1 VVGIYLFFAADCR
14 RDCKK
19 EYVRP
24 RNEVSMAKR
33 IFLFLLIL
41 GVILILITF
50 FNSVRSNSP
59 SSYEKLIK
67 QTQTKPETNIKT
79 LSAPAITA
87 ADPILG
93 PTNAQITIV
102 EYADFR
108 CSHCAEA
115 NFELKKII
123 AAYPDKVRW
132 VWKDFP
138 FLPPVNVTW
147 LAHESAR
154 CAEKQGKF
162 WEYHDALFMNQDN
175 LSRENLL
182 ALAKE
187 FKLDEKLFVQC
198 LESGQTKP
206 LVQRGFEEGKTLGV
220 DGAPYFFVNGEK
232 WNGEITKE
240 KIGEI
245 VK

>member
-1 VVGIYLFFAADCR
+1 MKTSNLIPFLIIIGIIFILAAFLN
-14 RDCKK
+14 
-19 EYVRP
+19 YVR
-24 RNEVSMAKR
+24 SH
-33 IFLFLLIL
+33 
-41 GVILILITF
+41 
-50 FNSVRSNSP
+50 SP
-59 SSYEKLIK
+59 SAYQNLIK
-67 QTQTKPETNIKT
+67 QTQTKSETDAPT
-79 LSAPAITA
+79 LTSPTITA
-87 ADPILG
+87 ADPALG

-108 CSHCAEA
+108 CPHCAEV

-147 LAHESAR
+147 LAHEAAR

-162 WEYHDALFMNQDN
+162 WEYHDTLLMNQNN

-187 FKLDEKLFVQC
+187 FKLDENLFVQC

-206 LVQRGFEEGKTLGV
+206 LIQRGFEEGKAVGV

-232 WNGEITKE
+232 WKGEMTAE
-240 KIGEI
+240 KIGDLL
-245 VK
+245 KL

>member
-1 VVGIYLFFAADCR
+1 MKTSNFIPFFLIIGI
-14 RDCKK
+14 
-19 EYVRP
+19 
-24 RNEVSMAKR
+24 
-33 IFLFLLIL
+33 
-41 GVILILITF
+41 ILILAAF

-59 SSYEKLIK
+59 SSFEKIIK
-67 QTQTKPETNIKT
+67 QTQTKTKIEPTT
-79 LSAPAITA
+79 SAAPTITA

-93 PTNAQITIV
+93 PANAQITIV

-108 CSHCAEA
+108 CPHCAEA
-115 NFELKKII
+115 NFELKKIHE
-123 AAYPDKVRW
+123 AYPDKVRF

-147 LAHESAR
+147 LAHEAAR

-187 FKLDEKLFVQC
+187 FKLDENQFVQC

-206 LVQRGFEEGKTLGV
+206 LIQRGFEEGKAVGV
-220 DGAPYFFVNGEK
+220 DYAPYFFMNGEK
-232 WNGEITKE
+232 WNGEMTVE
-240 KIGEI
+240 KIGKMI
-245 VK
+245 K

>member
-1 VVGIYLFFAADCR
+1 MNTRIIILFF
-14 RDCKK
+14 
-19 EYVRP
+19 
-24 RNEVSMAKR
+24 
-33 IFLFLLIL
+33 LI
-41 GVILILITF
+41 GGIILILVAF
-50 FNSVRSNSP
+50 FYSVRSNSF
-59 SSYEKLIK
+59 SSYKNLIK
-67 QTQTKPETNIKT
+67 QSQTKPDTAAKT
-79 LSAPAITA
+79 LSAPTITA

-93 PTNAQITIV
+93 PTNAAITIV

-108 CSHCAEA
+108 CPHCAET

-138 FLPPVNVTW
+138 FLPPINITW
-147 LAHESAR
+147 LAHEAAR

-162 WEYHDALFMNQDN
+162 WVYHDALFMNQDN

-187 FKLDEKLFVQC
+187 FKFDEKLFVQC
-198 LESGQTKP
+198 LESGQTKA
-206 LVQRGFEEGKTLGV
+206 LVQRGFEEGKAVGV

-232 WNGEITKE
+232 WNGEMTVE
-240 KIGEI
+240 KIKEI
-245 VK
+245 IKL

>member
-1 VVGIYLFFAADCR
+1 MIKKAILFF
-14 RDCKK
+14 
-19 EYVRP
+19 
-24 RNEVSMAKR
+24 
-33 IFLFLLIL
+33 LIL
-41 GVILILITF
+41 GVILILVAF
-50 FNSVRSNSP
+50 FNSVRSNSV

-67 QTQTKPETNIKT
+67 QAQPKNDTTVKN
-79 LSAPAITA
+79 LSAPTVTV

-108 CSHCAEA
+108 CPHCAEA
-115 NFELKKII
+115 NFELKKIRE
-123 AAYPDKVRW
+123 AFPDKVRL

-147 LAHESAR
+147 LAHEAAR

-162 WEYHDALFMNQDN
+162 WEYHDVLFMNQDN

-182 ALAKE
+182 AIARE
-187 FKLDEKLFVQC
+187 FKLDEKIFVQC

-206 LVQRGFEEGKTLGV
+206 LIQRGFEEGKAVGV

-232 WNGEITKE
+232 WTGEMTVE
-240 KIGEI
+240 RIGEMI
-245 VK
+245 K

>member
-1 VVGIYLFFAADCR
+1 
-14 RDCKK
+14 
-19 EYVRP
+19 
-24 RNEVSMAKR
+24 MAKNAV
-33 IFLFLLIL
+33 IFLLI
-41 GVILILITF
+41 GGAILILAAF
-50 FNSVRSNSP
+50 FNSVRSNSA
-59 SSYEKLIK
+59 SSFEKLIK
-67 QTQTKPETNIKT
+67 QSQTKTEAETKT
-79 LSAPAITA
+79 LSTPTVTI

-108 CSHCAEA
+108 CPHCAEA

-138 FLPPVNVTW
+138 FLPPINVTW

-162 WEYHDALFMNQDN
+162 WEYHDALFMNQNN

-187 FKLDEKLFVQC
+187 FKLDENLFVQC

-206 LVQRGFEEGKTLGV
+206 LVQRGFEEGKAVGV

-232 WNGEITKE
+232 WKGEMTVE
-240 KIGEI
+240 KISEVI
-245 VK
+245 ASVAKQSR

>member
-1 VVGIYLFFAADCR
+1 MIKKAILFF
-14 RDCKK
+14 
-19 EYVRP
+19 
-24 RNEVSMAKR
+24 
-33 IFLFLLIL
+33 IIL
-41 GVILILITF
+41 GVIFIIVAF
-50 FNSVRSNSP
+50 FNSVRSNSI

-67 QTQTKPETNIKT
+67 QSQTKTETNTKT
-79 LSAPAITA
+79 LSTPTVTA

-108 CSHCAEA
+108 CPHCAEA

-138 FLPPVNVTW
+138 FLPPVNITW
-147 LAHESAR
+147 LAHEAAR

-162 WEYHDALFMNQDN
+162 WEYHDALFMNQNN

-187 FKLDEKLFVQC
+187 FKLDENSFVQC
-198 LESGQTKP
+198 LESGQTKA
-206 LVQRGFEEGKTLGV
+206 LVQRGFEEGKAVGV

-232 WNGEITKE
+232 WNGEMTAE
-240 KIGEI
+240 RI
-245 VK
+245 VEMIK

>member
-1 VVGIYLFFAADCR
+1 
-14 RDCKK
+14 
-19 EYVRP
+19 
-24 RNEVSMAKR
+24 MAKR
-33 IFLFLLIL
+33 IFIFLLIL
-41 GVILILITF
+41 GVILILVAF
-50 FNSVRSNSP
+50 FNSVRSNSV
-59 SSYEKLIK
+59 SSYEKIIK
-67 QTQTKPETNIKT
+67 QTQTKTEINTKT
-79 LSAPAITA
+79 LSAPTVTA
-87 ADPILG
+87 ADPVLG

-108 CSHCAEA
+108 CPHCAET
-115 NFELKKII
+115 NFELKKIRE
-123 AAYPDKVRW
+123 AYPDKVLL

-147 LAHESAR
+147 LAHEAAR

-162 WEYHDALFMNQDN
+162 WEYHDALFMNQDD

-187 FKLDEKLFVQC
+187 FKLDENLFVQC

-206 LVQRGFEEGKTLGV
+206 LIQRAFEEGKSLGV

-232 WNGEITKE
+232 LNGEMTVERIKDLL
-240 KIGEI
+240 KL
-245 VK
+245 

>member
-1 VVGIYLFFAADCR
+1 
-14 RDCKK
+14 
-19 EYVRP
+19 
-24 RNEVSMAKR
+24 MAKR
-33 IFLFLLIL
+33 IFIFLLIL
-41 GVILILITF
+41 GVIFILVAF
-50 FNSVRSNSP
+50 FNSVRSNSV
-59 SSYEKLIK
+59 SSYEKIIK
-67 QTQTKPETNIKT
+67 QTQKKTETDTKT
-79 LSAPAITA
+79 LLVPTITT

-93 PTNAQITIV
+93 PANAQITIV

-108 CSHCAEA
+108 CPHCAEA
-115 NFELKKII
+115 NFEIKKII
-123 AAYPDKVRW
+123 AAYPGKVRW

-138 FLPPVNVTW
+138 FLPPINVTW

-182 ALAKE
+182 TLAKE
-187 FKLDEKLFVQC
+187 FKLDENLFVQC

-206 LVQRGFEEGKTLGV
+206 LIQRAFEEGKAVGV

-232 WNGEITKE
+232 WNGEITVERIKDLL
-240 KIGEI
+240 KL
-245 VK
+245 

>member
-1 VVGIYLFFAADCR
+1 MTS
-14 RDCKK
+14 KK
-19 EYVRP
+19 
-24 RNEVSMAKR
+24 
-33 IFLFLLIL
+33 IILFLLIL
-41 GVILILITF
+41 GIIGILVIF
-50 FNSVRSNSP
+50 FNSVRSNSA

-67 QTQTKPETNIKT
+67 QKQNKTGTNIKT
-79 LSAPAITA
+79 LATPTITV

-93 PTNAQITIV
+93 PPNAAITIV

-108 CSHCAEA
+108 CPHCSEA

-132 VWKDFP
+132 IWKDFP
-138 FLPPVNVTW
+138 FLPPINVTW
-147 LAHESAR
+147 LAHEAAR

-162 WEYHDALFMNQDN
+162 WEYHDALFMNQNN

-187 FKLDEKLFVQC
+187 FKLDENLFVQC

-206 LVQRGFEEGKTLGV
+206 LIQRGFEEGKAVGV

-232 WNGEITKE
+232 WNGEMTAE

-245 VK
+245 IK